1 MTTLMLC
8 IGRKNPMLYRPIG
21 LPSLPVSCAV
31 DAYRAVKPTRV
42 RGGLPGHWS
51 AASPLEWCKPQLL
64 PPLLY
69 PPMAVPADG
78 CIVAFNSFEVPASV
92 PPQSR
97 SPRKLRFLVPSWVCV
112 CLPLFALRR
121 TGKILRGT
129 ELGVGSIALPRT
141 GNKFF
146 ENVFGTKLGLR
157 LPPVIAFSVECSL
170 FPPPH
175 WSEAQ
180 IAS

>member
-1 MTTLMLC
+1 ML
-8 IGRKNPMLYRPIG
+8 L
-21 LPSLPVSCAV
+21 SLPECEGDFLVTGQLHPHWNGVNPNFS
-31 DAYRAVKPTRV
+31 PT
-42 RGGLPGHWS
+42 
-51 AASPLEWCKPQLL
+51 
-64 PPLLY
+64 
-69 PPMAVPADG
+69 AVPADG

-121 TGKILRGT
+121 TGKMLRGT

-180 IAS
+180 IAP